1 MKKLDANSLLA
12 KMKLAKAKK
21 VKPQKKMELKMKKSS
36 PKNET
41 ADEKASN
48 SEVAAA
54 LSGSDV

>member
-1 MKKLDANSLLA
+1 
-12 KMKLAKAKK
+12 MKLAKAKK

-36 PKNET
+36 PKAET